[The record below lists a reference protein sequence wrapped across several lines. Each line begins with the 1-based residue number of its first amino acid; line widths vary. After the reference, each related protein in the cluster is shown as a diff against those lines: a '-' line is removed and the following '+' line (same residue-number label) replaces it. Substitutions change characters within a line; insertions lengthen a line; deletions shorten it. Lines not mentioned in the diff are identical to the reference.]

1 MHLEK
6 SKQLI
11 TWDGESTCSWQ
22 YPKTRRW
29 KLPCS
34 YMTHSLMENSNSF
47 RIKKYPTDDRHG
59 ADRCAPSPVQTISKL
74 IPRYDFL
81 AVATQSSQ
89 KNWTLCKDIGILLAT
104 ETKEFSE
111 AGILR
116 LPPDLSPSFR
126 VLHSLA
132 QWTVSTGKAFKLR
145 VKFSTSVD
153 SVHYFLSGKR
163 LIVTAKKDLV
173 PESLFHDR
181 CCKGSSILI
190 MNLVDDMIWSC
201 VQSSFPQPKYMSTS
215 IYLVFPI

>member
-1 MHLEK
+1 MRRKGGSRTSLQSQLGLQFDERYSILNYQSFWLFWLRTFCYAPRHNIYRYITKTMHLEK

-126 VLHSLA
+126 VLHPLA
-132 QWTVSTGKAFKLR
+132 QWTVSTC
-145 VKFSTSVD
+145 S
-153 SVHYFLSGKR
+153 
-163 LIVTAKKDLV
+163 
-173 PESLFHDR
+173 
-181 CCKGSSILI
+181 
-190 MNLVDDMIWSC
+190 
-201 VQSSFPQPKYMSTS
+201 
-215 IYLVFPI
+215 